1 MHFVTIY
8 RELETDF
15 LVVDRRALFAGI
27 TRREMGF
34 GRIVVVNTVNVD
46 ELPKPFRKCYDGQR
60 SSCGS

>member
-46 ELPKPFRKCYDGQR
+46 ELIL
-60 SSCGS
+60 